1 MRRYQTSI
9 MIGYFLG
16 IVAMMAFNMF
26 AMTVL
31 FGGARAGK
39 DTEIAA
45 ALFSFALCFCYVLH

>member
-1 MRRYQTSI
+1 

-16 IVAMMAFNMF
+16 VVAMMAFNMF

-39 DTEIAA
+39 STEIAA
-45 ALFSFALCFCYVLH
+45 ALFSFALCFCYVR